1 MPLRAG
7 VPRSRRVGGGLA
19 ASALPQHRVPGAW
32 QGIRTLVDSSAAY
45 FARKEPTKLEIAVT
59 YRDEDGARGQA
70 TITHDLGIY
79 RDLAYVAPAAKGTE
93 FTD

>member
-7 VPRSRRVGGGLA
+7 VPRSGRVGRGLA
-19 ASALPQHRVPGAW
+19 ASALPQHRVLAPGKE
-32 QGIRTLVDSSAAY
+32 IRTLVDSSAAY

-59 YRDEDGARGQA
+59 YRDEDGARRQA
-70 TITHDLGIY
+70 TIAHDLGIY
-79 RDLAYVAPAAKGTE
+79 RDLAYVAPAAEGTE